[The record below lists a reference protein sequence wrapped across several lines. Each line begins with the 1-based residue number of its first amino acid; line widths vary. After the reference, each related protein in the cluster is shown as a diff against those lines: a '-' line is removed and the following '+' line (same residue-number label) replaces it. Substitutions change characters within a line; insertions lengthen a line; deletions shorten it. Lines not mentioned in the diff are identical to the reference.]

1 MESNFKPSTTHV
13 GKNIAKFRSLK
24 GLKQEVLAHELGI
37 SQSRLS
43 EIENSEVVDEVILI
57 KIAAIL
63 NVTPEAIKSF
73 DETHVFYNI
82 DNKLENV
89 EIKDN
94 ASGIHQIFN
103 PIDKIVELYERLLAS
118 EKEKLDFI
126 KNQQAK

>member
-1 MESNFKPSTTHV
+1 METNFKTSTTHI
-13 GKNIAKFRSLK
+13 GKNIAKFRNLK

-43 EIENSEVVDEVILI
+43 DIENSEVVDEGILI
-57 KIAAIL
+57 KIATVL

-89 EIKDN
+89 EIKDS
-94 ASGIHQIFN
+94 ASGIHQVFN